1 VFKVLDCDACDAVP
15 SALELLV
22 LATASP
28 TDAVLVGPVVPGN
41 CDSPFVISVFAELD
55 LDICEAVDWVMPVLT
70 VSKLPG
76 PEATEVPLNFAVLE
90 STGDGT
96 TRAVPLD
103 LTTSEFAEFNMSDAV
118 GVGLVIDLAGNRVD
132 APLKGLAVALDAM
145 GTGTIGFGASEWM
158 VEAGAELDPEE
169 PVELPVELAA
179 NASGD
184 VAIDSGSVDEVAEGS
199 DVGVELVPES
209 EGVDLMSV
217 ELDLDDVDTTATVSE
232 VLVIGN
238 ASLED
243 IKLVNVGL
251 VVIGALEIVTF
262 EASEGVSVGSEIT
275 VEMPGLCG
283 LLDSSVVDWEVAEL
297 VVEVS
302 EFCVVLRS
310 SVVDC
315 TVVELLV
322 EIPELCVVLSS
333 SVVDCTVAEL
343 VVEVPGLCGLLSSS
357 VVDCTVVELLVE
369 IPELC
374 VVLSTSVVDC
384 NVVVLLGEDAVVFDA
399 VAGFDVKLLVVE
411 TTTGSGVVELIVEG
425 TTGGSVEVLV
435 VEGTTESSVEV
446 LVVKG
451 TTGSGVEEL
460 VVEGT
465 TGGSVEVL
473 VVEGTTGSS
482 VEVLVVK
489 GMTGSGVE
497 ELVVEGTTGG
507 SVEVLVVEGTTGSSV
522 EVLIVD
528 GMTGSG
534 VEELVVEG
542 DTGGGVVEIVEV
554 RLDVVGIVV
563 GVVSGTV

>member
-1 VFKVLDCDACDAVP
+1 LPVCAGLEGKGNGRIVFKVLDCDVCDSVP
-15 SALELLV
+15 SALVLLV
-22 LATASP
+22 LATDSP
-28 TDAVLVGPVVPGN
+28 TDAVLVGPIETDN
-41 CDSPFVISVFAELD
+41 CDPPFVISANAELNFGN
-55 LDICEAVDWVMPVLT
+55 CGAVDWVMPVLA
-70 VSKLPG
+70 VSKLPD
-76 PEATEVPLNFAVLE
+76 PDTAEVPLDFTVLDC
-90 STGDGT
+90 TGNGT
-96 TRAVPLD
+96 TGAVPLD
-103 LTTSEFAEFNMSDAV
+103 LTKSEFAEFNMSDAV

-132 APLKGLAVALDAM
+132 APLKGLAVALDPM
-145 GTGTIGFGASEWM
+145 GTGMIGFGASEWM

-169 PVELPVELAA
+169 PELAA

-184 VAIDSGSVDEVAEGS
+184 VAIDCDSVDEVADGS
-199 DVGVELVPES
+199 DVEVKLVPDS
-209 EGVDLMSV
+209 EFVDLMNV
-217 ELDLDDVDTTATVSE
+217 ELDLDDVDTIATVSE
-232 VLVIGN
+232 VLVIDN

-251 VVIGALEIVTF
+251 VVIGALGIVMF
-262 EASEGVSVGSEIT
+262 ETSEGVSVGSEIT

-283 LLDSSVVDWEVAEL
+283 LLS
-297 VVEVS
+297 
-302 EFCVVLRS
+302 S

-369 IPELC
+369 IPEPC

-384 NVVVLLGEDAVVFDA
+384 NVVVLLVEDAVVFDA
-399 VAGFDVKLLVVE
+399 VAGFDVELLVVE

-435 VEGTTESSVEV
+435 VEGMTS
-446 LVVKG
+446 
-451 TTGSGVEEL
+451 SGVEEL
-460 VVEGT
+460 VVEGAIGGSVEVVVVEGT

-473 VVEGTTGSS
+473 VVEG
-482 VEVLVVK
+482 
-489 GMTGSGVE
+489 MTSSGVE
-497 ELVVEGTTGG
+497 ELVVEGATGG
-507 SVEVLVVEGTTGSSV
+507 SVEVVVVEGTTGSSV
-522 EVLIVD
+522 EVLVVE

-542 DTGGGVVEIVEV
+542 DTGGGVVEVVEV
-554 RLDVVGIVV
+554 RLDVVGVVV
-563 GVVSGTV
+563 GVVSGTF